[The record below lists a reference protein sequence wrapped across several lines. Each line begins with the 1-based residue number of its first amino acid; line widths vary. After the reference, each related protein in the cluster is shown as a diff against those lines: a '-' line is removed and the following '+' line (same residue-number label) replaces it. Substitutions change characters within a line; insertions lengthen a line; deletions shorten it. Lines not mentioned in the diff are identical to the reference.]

1 MAREQEAMD
10 AYSQAVS
17 SAAER
22 VGPAVVRVET
32 AGAPNPQGRGRQR
45 PGPDRRGPN
54 GRGGQEQPSG
64 QGSGVIFDSAGRVL
78 TNEHVVRGGRSLKVI
93 LPDGR
98 TLPAAV
104 EGADPRVDLAVL
116 RVPDAG
122 RSLPVAQLH
131 SGAPKV
137 GQLVV
142 AVGNP
147 FGLNWTVT
155 AGVVS
160 ALGRKLPVSPGVELT
175 DLIQTDVPINPG
187 NSGGPLVDSQGR
199 VVGIATAIMPWA
211 RGLGFAVPVST
222 VLGALARFRE
232 ARSHDGHR
240 LGVSGMTYLLDERI
254 AREHKLTQL
263 SGVLL
268 LEVSP
273 GLPAARASLRVQ
285 DIIVSIDGTAVGAAT
300 EISERLPKAS
310 AEGIDVTFLRG
321 SRLGR
326 TKVVLG

>member
-1 MAREQEAMD
+1 MTTTDREALD

-17 SAAER
+17 GAAER
-22 VGPAVVRVET
+22 VGPTVVSVET
-32 AGAPNPQGRGRQR
+32 VGARPARGRGRER
-45 PGPDRRGPN
+45 TG
-54 GRGGQEQPSG
+54 G

-78 TNEHVVRGGRSLKVI
+78 TNEHVVRGGSSLKVL

-98 TLPAAV
+98 SFPAAV
-104 EGADPRVDLAVL
+104 EGADAGVDLAVL
-116 RVPDAG
+116 RVPDSG
-122 RSLPVAQLH
+122 HTLPVAELH
-131 SGAPKV
+131 GAPLRV

-160 ALGRKLPVSPGVELT
+160 ALGRRLPVSPGIELT

-187 NSGGPLVDSQGR
+187 NSGGPLVDAQGR
-199 VVGIATAIMPWA
+199 VVGIATAIMPYA

-232 ARSHDGHR
+232 PRSSDDHR
-240 LGVSGMTYLLDERI
+240 LGISGMTYPLDERI
-254 AREHKLTQL
+254 AREHKLSQT
-263 SGVLL
+263 SGILL
-268 LEVSP
+268 LEVVPGSP
-273 GLPAARASLRVQ
+273 ASRASLRVQ
-285 DIIVSIDGTAVGAAT
+285 DIILSIDGTAIVAAT
-300 EISERLPKAS
+300 DISERLKRA
-310 AEGIDVTFLRG
+310 AAGDGIDVAFLRG

-326 TKVVLG
+326 TKVVL